1 MESRSPIALR
11 KFFRSAC
18 GAMSSSMSK
27 RRSHAPHAAKRDRLL
42 GLGLIA
48 VAFIIA
54 LGISLRSKQAS
65 LPLVSPPPEP
75 PRTDG
80 IGGFPEA
87 VKALSLEP
95 LARRLTARDQLVGVS
110 FSKVT
115 PEGTLNAQN
124 GGARF
129 VYRSLEGQGPEP
141 ARPYGTLAARK
152 YCGFQ
157 VVRLTSAG
165 LGAEADVAEVGQ
177 VLSVGDGV
185 ARVYGLDNVQAGELV
200 EFPGGI
206 QGMALNLEV
215 DNVGIVIFGDDRG
228 IKEGDTVKRTGRIV
242 DVPVGR
248 GLLGR
253 VVDGLGNPIDGK
265 GPIEAA
271 SRRVSPPSVPWS
283 RSTSEDL
290 VTMTRGC
297 EHSASCSIIRP
308 LDAKLVR
315 CSS

>member
-1 MESRSPIALR
+1 
-11 KFFRSAC
+11 
-18 GAMSSSMSK
+18 MSSSMSK

-48 VAFIIA
+48 VAFITA

-80 IGGFPEA
+80 IEGFPEA
-87 VKALSLEP
+87 VKPLSLEP
-95 LARRLTARDQLVGVS
+95 LARRLTARDQLVGAS

-165 LGAEADVAEVGQ
+165 LGAEADVADADCRRAIEPLPAPNCSLEQLWELARQRGAGSESADIDYYRSRSGPAWYFESGSTRFAVGA
-177 VLSVGDGV
+177 DC
-185 ARVYGLDNVQAGELV
+185 
-200 EFPGGI
+200 
-206 QGMALNLEV
+206 
-215 DNVGIVIFGDDRG
+215 
-228 IKEGDTVKRTGRIV
+228 RT
-242 DVPVGR
+242 
-248 GLLGR
+248 LL
-253 VVDGLGNPIDGK
+253 PEQ
-265 GPIEAA
+265 EAA
-271 SRRVSPPSVPWS
+271 SVGSRRVP
-283 RSTSEDL
+283 
-290 VTMTRGC
+290 G
-297 EHSASCSIIRP
+297 
-308 LDAKLVR
+308 
-315 CSS
+315 